1 MDFQWTFHRITQIP
15 EVKSV
20 DITVANL
27 VSQAVVG
34 LAFIPPE
41 YPALSRPKFA
51 L

>member
-34 LAFIPPE
+34 LALIPPE